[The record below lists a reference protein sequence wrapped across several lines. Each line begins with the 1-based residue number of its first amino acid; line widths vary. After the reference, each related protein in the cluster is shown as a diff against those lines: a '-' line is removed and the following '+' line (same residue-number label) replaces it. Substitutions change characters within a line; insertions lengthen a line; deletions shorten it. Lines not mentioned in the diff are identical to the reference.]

1 VEARPPALRAKGRLS
16 LPTVTLAG
24 NGPVQLSAT
33 PTSAPTVPITARK
46 LNPGVVLTCV
56 GPLEGGRICP
66 RAWTTADGG
75 AQRIRQAQR
84 DSTII
89 SCLICGDSSRIHR
102 CFIATWFHAMEGDLP
117 FTIASWALL
126 AVMGA
131 CCPLGGSH
139 QFIRN
144 SFVIHP

>member
-16 LPTVTLAG
+16 IPTVTLAG

-66 RAWTTADGG
+66 RWRPHAGEHKTTEDGSAWYAGAREGRGG
-75 AQRIRQAQR
+75 DRPRSALGDHLVSIR
-84 DSTII
+84 
-89 SCLICGDSSRIHR
+89 L
-102 CFIATWFHAMEGDLP
+102 LP
-117 FTIASWALL
+117 RLCLL
-126 AVMGA
+126 AGRAVG
-131 CCPLGGSH
+131 
-139 QFIRN
+139 
-144 SFVIHP
+144 FVAKYPQLYKA